1 MEREYYMKRIFCL
14 LVATILL
21 TGIFGTAANAI
32 LNAASVFGD
41 GQRAVEQQVYP
52 YNPTPAPAEPVQY
65 TPVPQQS
72 YTGVTTPSETVQRT
86 PLPQQQPATQGEY
99 TISLSLTTVTDSNTI
114 TAVGYHEG
122 TMILAVQMLG
132 TGEIRCYR
140 PVSKII
146 YMKFMESTAKDTF
159 FTNQIDGRYE
169 RIQ

>member
-1 MEREYYMKRIFCL
+1 MKRVFCL
-14 LVATILL
+14 LIVAVVL
-21 TGIFGTAANAI
+21 TGAFGTTANAL
-32 LNAASVFGD
+32 LNAASVFVD

-52 YNPTPAPAEPVQY
+52 YNPTPAPSEPVQY

-86 PLPQQQPATQGEY
+86 PLPQQQLAAQGGY
-99 TISLSLTTVTDSNTI
+99 TISLSLIPVTDSNTI

-122 TMILAVQMLG
+122 TLILAVQMLG

-140 PVSKII
+140 PVSRII
-146 YMKFMESTAKDTF
+146 YMKFMESTAKDTY